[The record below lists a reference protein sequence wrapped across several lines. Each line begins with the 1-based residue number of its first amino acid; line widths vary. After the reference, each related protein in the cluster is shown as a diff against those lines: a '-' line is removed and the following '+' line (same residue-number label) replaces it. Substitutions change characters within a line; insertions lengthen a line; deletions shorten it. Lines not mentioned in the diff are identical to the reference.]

1 MHLCISESGFQGAK
15 LEIVGTWD
23 SPWRQSMW
31 QGAWLVCQG
40 LGREQLKRLG
50 TSVSGE
56 EAPGWAYVVGT
67 TRQHTLQKS
76 Y

>member
-1 MHLCISESGFQGAK
+1 MAGGL
-15 LEIVGTWD
+15 VGLPGPGKRT
-23 SPWRQSMW
+23 
-31 QGAWLVCQG
+31 V
-40 LGREQLKRLG
+40 KRLG